1 MEEYRVAFV
10 GAGGIAR
17 AHAFAIAALPYYY
30 DETPVINRSVVT
42 SAGQDSRNRFATQ
55 YEFSEAVKPEAI
67 WKKTDINT
75 VFILGPN
82 ACHYP
87 HLASVLDN
95 KGVHHI
101 YIEKPICV
109 SEDEEKHISKV
120 IERLPEKMYIQAGF
134 QFLQMPNV
142 RRALRLWKETNF
154 GTPIHFH
161 ARYLHSG
168 YLNPDYRNR
177 RSNRLKPAPAG
188 GAIADLGSHTFS
200 FLAAFLGEH
209 LKVVAAEQSGA
220 FDDVPA
226 ASDLCTSVLLRD
238 EKSGASGTVVA
249 SRISAGAGDELELE
263 IRCEKC
269 SLRLS
274 TLRPDVLEV
283 FQNDSPGEWRTIR
296 CGSDYLP
303 ITKFPSQPAPSGW
316 LRSLIHA
323 HYLFFGGTDGYA
335 FIPDLRHGLTVQR
348 LVRQTAEHLSES
360 KKKK

>member
-17 AHAFAIAALPYYY
+17 AHAFALAALPYYY
-30 DETPVINRSVVT
+30 EETPDIVRSVVT
-42 SAGQDSRNRFATQ
+42 SAGKESRSRFAAQ
-55 YEFSEAVKPEAI
+55 YEFGEAVSPEVI
-67 WKKTDINT
+67 WKKSDINT

-87 HLASVLDN
+87 HMVSVLDN
-95 KGVHHI
+95 KAVHHI
-101 YIEKPICV
+101 YIEKPICI
-109 SEDEEKHISKV
+109 SEEEESLISQIVEQFSDK
-120 IERLPEKMYIQAGF
+120 RRIQAGF
-134 QFLQMPNV
+134 QFLQMTNV
-142 RRALRLWKETNF
+142 RRALRLWKETDF

-168 YLNPDYRNR
+168 YLNPDYRSR
-177 RSNRLKPAPAG
+177 RSTRLKPAPAG

-200 FLAAFLGEH
+200 FLTAFLGED
-209 LKVVAAEQSGA
+209 LKIVAAEQSGK
-220 FDDVPA
+220 FKDVPA

-283 FQNDSPGEWRTIR
+283 FQNDSPGEWRTIH

-323 HYLFFGGTDGYA
+323 HYLFFGGKDEHA
-335 FIPDLRHGLTVQR
+335 FVPDLRHGLTVQR
-348 LVRQTAEHLSES
+348 LVRETAEHLSENKN
-360 KKKK
+360 KK